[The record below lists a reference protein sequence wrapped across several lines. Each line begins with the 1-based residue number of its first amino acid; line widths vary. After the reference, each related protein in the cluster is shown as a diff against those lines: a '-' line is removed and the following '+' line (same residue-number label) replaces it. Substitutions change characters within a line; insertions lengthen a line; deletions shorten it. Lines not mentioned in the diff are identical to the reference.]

1 MKSILRGATWHG
13 ESADR
18 DQTALA
24 DFLRKLVNKDMWQ
37 TWRSDGRPYWANDL
51 LGLSTWSNPLGGG
64 EQSSPINE
72 LANQSN
78 GSPIHLVI
86 PALALRPS
94 INELANILETEA
106 YTEWNYMLTASRT
119 PPSVFTGSRE
129 YVTIVSDSTLLNWGE
144 TWKSMVR
151 GNETLAVIAGAHGK
165 CYADGGMD
173 HVPPPCWNDDCLC
186 ACRRLSPKTCV

>member
-1 MKSILRGATWHG
+1 MSFVPKLSISDPEGIARLIAI
-13 ESADR
+13 DR
-18 DQTALA
+18 QI
-24 DFLRKLVNKDMWQ
+24 
-37 TWRSDGRPYWANDL
+37 AND
-51 LGLSTWSNPLGGG
+51 
-64 EQSSPINE
+64 SP

-106 YTEWNYMLTASRT
+106 YTEWNYMLTASCT

-151 GNETLAVIAGAHGK
+151 GT
-165 CYADGGMD
+165 
-173 HVPPPCWNDDCLC
+173 
-186 ACRRLSPKTCV
+186 RL